1 MTLLERG
8 LVVSV
13 VVPVYNNAE
22 TIRQCLDSLLSQ
34 SYKDIEIIVVDDGST
49 DGTRDVVR
57 GFPVKLIA
65 VDHQG
70 SSHARNV
77 GIKEAEGQII
87 GFAEGD
93 ATYDK
98 DYLARSVAH
107 FADANV
113 GGVIG
118 PYFVKN
124 PRNFLTRCKDVERRT
139 HFSEYRP
146 FTGWVYRKAVLE
158 LIGYF
163 DERLSCGE
171 DVDVG
176 IRTRRAGFKIVYEP
190 DAKWWHEEAERW
202 SELLGR
208 QFWYGRE
215 IIPFYAKQGDL
226 PIPSIPTI
234 LFLASIPLSL
244 FLPSL
249 SVAPVLLFVYAL
261 AGGVTVRR
269 LRWMRRAIRVTGDFT
284 HSLGYL
290 FIHFLIKLAQ
300 TLGLIAGLFKWRRVR
315 AFFPS
320 RTGRLV
326 TASKL
331 VRGVVYSILY
341 DA

>member
-8 LVVSV
+8 LFVSV
-13 VVPVYNNAE
+13 VVPVYNSAG
-22 TIRQCLDSLLSQ
+22 TIRECLDSLLSQ
-34 SYKDIEIIVVDDGST
+34 SYKDMEIIVVDDGST
-49 DGTRDVVR
+49 DGTRDIVR

-70 SSHARNV
+70 PSHARNV
-77 GIKEAEGQII
+77 GIRKARGQIV

-93 ATYDK
+93 AVYDK
-98 DYLARSVAH
+98 DYLARLVVH
-107 FADANV
+107 FADADV

-124 PRNFLTRCKDVERRT
+124 PHNFLTRCKDVERRT
-139 HFSEYRP
+139 HFLEYSP

-158 LIGYF
+158 TIGYF

-176 IRTRRAGFKIVYEP
+176 IRTRKAGFKIVYEP
-190 DAKWWHEEAERW
+190 DARWWHEEPESW
-202 SELLGR
+202 SELLKR

-215 IIPFYAKQGDL
+215 IVPFYVKQGDL
-226 PIPSIPTI
+226 PIPSIPAI
-234 LFLASIPLSL
+234 LFLFSIPLAL

-249 SVAPVLLFVYAL
+249 LFVSIVLFVYAL
-261 AGGVTVRR
+261 VGGVTVRR
-269 LRWMRRAIRVTGDFT
+269 LRWLRKAIRVTGDFVY
-284 HSLGYL
+284 SLGYL
-290 FIHFLIKLAQ
+290 FVHFPIKLAQ
-300 TLGLIAGLFKWRRVR
+300 TLGMITGLFEWRKVR
-315 AFFPS
+315 ALFPGQTRRFPS
-320 RTGRLV
+320 
-326 TASKL
+326 ASRL